1 MDSILTETKKVVG
14 IAEEYTAFDVDM
26 ILFIN
31 NALST
36 AEQAGA
42 GLTTVMSIEDKA
54 TTWADLGLD
63 SKNLPLLKNYV
74 YLKAKLM
81 FDPPPTSF
89 AIAAMEKQIEEQEY
103 RMRTNTELK
112 AGTS

>member
-1 MDSILTETKKVVG
+1 MDSILTETKKVIG
-14 IAEEYTAFDVDM
+14 LAEDYTAFDVDL

-31 NALST
+31 AALST

-42 GLTTVMSIEDKA
+42 GLTDVISIENA
-54 TTWADLGLD
+54 ETTWEELDLD
-63 SKNLPLLKNYV
+63 TKNLSLLKNFV

-89 AIAAMEKQIEEQEY
+89 AITAMETQIEEQAY